1 MDAFTDI
8 RAGVAAETVTE
19 KGFDLAFRT
28 SGDTRAARA
37 RIGWIAIGE
46 LSDEDDWDVM
56 YGHGPHRKGG
66 DEPARFDIETGRFAA
81 PFCYSAGYMPS

>member
-56 YGHGPHRKGG
+56 
-66 DEPARFDIETGRFAA
+66 
-81 PFCYSAGYMPS
+81 